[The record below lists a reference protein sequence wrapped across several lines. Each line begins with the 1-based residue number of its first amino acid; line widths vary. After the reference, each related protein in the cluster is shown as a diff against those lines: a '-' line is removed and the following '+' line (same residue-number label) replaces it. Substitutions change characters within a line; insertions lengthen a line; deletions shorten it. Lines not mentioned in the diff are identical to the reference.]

1 MLKEKNIGD
10 IKEIPLHKKLLPWWW
25 SCEEGMRMRGGWA
38 PKHRVTGS
46 DRVGKPRRQN
56 TICSVM
62 ASGSSKSNNVV
73 TAPGC
78 ESWQALHAIP
88 WCLAGECSTGMQWC
102 EISQGCLFR
111 YRTGRWRT
119 ASTSGYNQRAFC
131 TAAKNERGVTR
142 YDMTWLPHAKHSS
155 IVTSCWF
162 TNAEQAWK
170 QEARFISQTIH
181 IQS

>member
-1 MLKEKNIGD
+1 MELWGRY
-10 IKEIPLHKKLLPWWW
+10 
-25 SCEEGMRMRGGWA
+25 MRMRGRWA

-88 WCLAGECSTGMQWC
+88 WCLAGECSTGMQLC

-119 ASTSGYNQRAFC
+119 ASSSGYNQRAFC
-131 TAAKNERGVTR
+131 TAAKNECGVTH
-142 YDMTWLPHAKHSS
+142 YDKTRLPHIKTQQHCHVML
-155 IVTSCWF
+155 IHEHGTSMKTRSEIYL
-162 TNAEQAWK
+162 TNQSYPIMAWW
-170 QEARFISQTIH
+170 RL
-181 IQS
+181 